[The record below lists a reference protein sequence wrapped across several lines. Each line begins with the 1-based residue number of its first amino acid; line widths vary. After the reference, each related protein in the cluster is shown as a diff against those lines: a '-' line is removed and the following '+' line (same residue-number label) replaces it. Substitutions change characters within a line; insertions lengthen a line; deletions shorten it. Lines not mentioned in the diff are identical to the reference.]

1 MVKRQLDG
9 AVDESL
15 ADQEIR
21 KSNAILHQAMDNLEA
36 CT

>member
-15 ADQEIR
+15 ADQGIQ
-21 KSNAILHQAMDNLEA
+21 KSNAIVHQAMDNLEP